1 MELSSLASFGD
12 QVPLS
17 QFKPDDTISTL
28 AFSEDGQFLASG
40 DQAGRVVVFKVNGK
54 VTATNRPTV
63 SFVTQVHAHKAQF
76 DYFRSEL
83 SEMKVNSLKWVP
95 RQCLNPLLLTCN
107 SHDAKLWSFN
117 ASPKVVWNNFNPNQT
132 SLDTFVFPTPRMP
145 DTKYTSQCVRTFTD
159 IQTEYIVDLQ
169 CLSDQHSF
177 LMVDVSCVKLWDI
190 ERDVKSV
197 CLCKVSQQEPEITT
211 SAIHN
216 VYPSAFLIGD
226 DYGVCRILD
235 MRQQTEDLTPSIEVD
250 TSLHS
255 SRSQQMEGC
264 DSIGSVVFSPCG
276 NYFAARR
283 FGDVQVWDIRQP
295 SAPAARLD
303 VQWFPGQMEWLV
315 SDDYV
320 KDQFR
325 TAFTPN
331 GKIVTGCYS
340 ADFVAWDFKSN
351 KTTKHK
357 AVSQRT
363 PRPPPEPGRDFS
375 KRVTVCESHPNQEI
389 VAVVSTAALFV
400 FYEPTK

>member
-1 MELSSLASFGD
+1 MEIQPLASFGD
-12 QVPLS
+12 HVPLS

-28 AFSEDGQFLASG
+28 AFSSDGQFLASG
-40 DQAGRVVVFKVNGK
+40 DQAGRVVVFRLNGR
-54 VTATNRPTV
+54 VTATSKPTV
-63 SFVTQVHAHKAQF
+63 SFITQVHAHKAQF

-83 SEMKVNSLKWVP
+83 SEMKVNSLKWVQ
-95 RQCLNPLLLTCN
+95 RQSLNPLLLSCN
-107 SHDAKLWSFN
+107 SHDAKLWSFK
-117 ASPKVVWNNFNPNQT
+117 ASPKITWNPYNPQQQ
-132 SLDTFVFPTPRMP
+132 SIDTFVFPTARQS
-145 DTKYTSQCVRTFTD
+145 DTKYTSECVKTFTD

-169 CLSDQHSF
+169 CLPDQRSF

-216 VYPSAFLIGD
+216 NFPSAFLIGD

-235 MRQQTEDLTPSIEVD
+235 MRQQAEDLTPSIEVD
-250 TSLHS
+250 TSLHAS
-255 SRSQQMEGC
+255 KSQQMEGC
-264 DSIGSVVFSPCG
+264 DSVGSVVFSPDG
-276 NYFAARR
+276 NYFAVRR
-283 FGDVQVWDIRQP
+283 FGDVQLWDMRQP
-295 SAPAARLD
+295 SAPAAKHD

-340 ADFVAWDFKSN
+340 ADFIAWDW
-351 KTTKHK
+351 KTGKTSRHK
-357 AVSQRT
+357 AISTRT

-389 VAVVSTAALFV
+389 IAVVSTAALFV
-400 FYEPTK
+400 FYEAP

>member
-1 MELSSLASFGD
+1 MELQPLASFGD

-28 AFSEDGQFLASG
+28 AFSCDGQFLASG
-40 DQAGRVVVFKVNGK
+40 DQAGRVVVFKLNGK
-54 VTATNRPTV
+54 VTQNSRPTV

-83 SEMKVNSLKWVP
+83 SEMKVNSIKWVP
-95 RQCLNPLLLTCN
+95 IQTINPLLITCN
-107 SHDAKLWSFN
+107 SHDAKLWRFN
-117 ASPKVVWNNFNPNQT
+117 AVPKNTWNAFDTNHT
-132 SLDTFVFPTPRMP
+132 IDTFTFPTARQA
-145 DTKYTSQCVRTFTD
+145 DTKYSYQCVRTFTD

-211 SAIHN
+211 SAVHN
-216 VYPSAFLIGD
+216 LYPSAFLIGD
-226 DYGVCRILD
+226 DYGSCRILD
-235 MRQQTEDLTPSIEVD
+235 MRQRTEDLTPSIEVD
-250 TSLHS
+250 TSLHT

-264 DSIGSVVFSPCG
+264 DSVGSVVFSPDG
-276 NYFAARR
+276 NYFAVRR

-295 SAPAARLD
+295 SAPAAKLD

-340 ADFVAWDFKSN
+340 ADFIAWDWKNGKASR
-351 KTTKHK
+351 HK
-357 AVSQRT
+357 AVSART

-389 VAVVSTAALFV
+389 IAVVSTAALFV
-400 FYEPTK
+400 FYEQPK